1 VIGSVLRHGRD
12 NGKLAQ
18 VPKIELLKEADPRS
32 GFVEQADFEAIA
44 QHLAEDARLAATIGF
59 EVAWRVKSEV
69 LTLTWDRVD
78 LAEGCIRLDE
88 SHSKNGKSRRVYLNP
103 ATTAMMAAQRSRME
117 ALQQKLGRI
126 IPRVFVHV
134 EPGPWY
140 GTPLRGFDRAWRVA
154 CEKAGYPGTLIH
166 DLRRSGVRALVRSG
180 TPETVAMK
188 ISGHETRA
196 IFDRYNITSDQDL
209 RDARDRRAQFGH
221 NQPAKVVNIAR

>member
-1 VIGSVLRHGRD
+1 MTRAEASTPVAIVRMVSSPRLKYPHMPRTLSSRRSVGAVIGSVLRHGRD

-88 SHSKNGKSRRVYLNP
+88 SHSKNGKSRRV
-103 ATTAMMAAQRSRME
+103 T
-117 ALQQKLGRI
+117 
-126 IPRVFVHV
+126 
-134 EPGPWY
+134 
-140 GTPLRGFDRAWRVA
+140 
-154 CEKAGYPGTLIH
+154 
-166 DLRRSGVRALVRSG
+166 
-180 TPETVAMK
+180 
-188 ISGHETRA
+188 
-196 IFDRYNITSDQDL
+196 
-209 RDARDRRAQFGH
+209 
-221 NQPAKVVNIAR
+221 